1 MSDKNRNMNDINDQK
16 TAEQQAFS
24 EEIRRRLAEPD
35 SGKPT
40 LDEFKVMVYKDR
52 EKRRKKRN
60 ALVACIVAAFIVGCL
75 TYDDLV
81 PEVGADKNPKE
92 TIKTED
98 GVIIEDGGWGS
109 STGEDDVLVIEAW
122 KNVKEVGHIFPEIL
136 VPSYVPD
143 GYIFKTLTIDSTD
156 EETITYEYMFEKRNI
171 SIEIE
176 INKSKTSIDS
186 LFINDADEVIITH
199 RGRVYLQSEEIKKAT
214 ILLEDGSLISM
225 WYEVSNN
232 EALKI
237 IDGLEK
243 TY

>member
-1 MSDKNRNMNDINDQK
+1 MSDEKRNISDINDQK

-24 EEIRRRLAEPD
+24 EEIRRRLAEPG

-92 TIKTED
+92 TIQTED

-109 STGEDDVLVIEAW
+109 STGDGWTITNEEDIVQA
-122 KNVKEVGHIFPEIL
+122 KEMYPQIKMPKYMPKGFEF
-136 VPSYVPD
+136 D
-143 GYIFKTLTIDSTD
+143 KLTITNVVDN
-156 EETITYEYMFEKRNI
+156 NI
-171 SIEIE
+171 SCKYRYFNKENRTIEIE
-176 INKSKTSIDS
+176 MVFVQDGEVSLSVDEPYNEITCSKGTLYFQKIEG
-186 LFINDADEVIITH
+186 NN
-199 RGRVYLQSEEIKKAT
+199 KKAT
-214 ILLEDGSLISM
+214 ILIDDGIIMSV
-225 WYEVSNN
+225 WYDIATKHIVEIVDG
-232 EALKI
+232 I
-237 IDGLEK
+237 I
-243 TY
+243 

>member
-24 EEIRRRLAEPD
+24 EEIRRRLAEPG

-60 ALVACIVAAFIVGCL
+60 ALVACIVAAFIVGYL

-92 TIKTED
+92 TIQTED

-109 STGEDDVLVIEAW
+109 SEEKEGVYIIDNWEHISDAALIEP
-122 KNVKEVGHIFPEIL
+122 NILIPEYI
-136 VPSYVPD
+136 PS
-143 GYIFKTLTIDSTD
+143 GYHFEQLTI
-156 EETITYEYMFEKRNI
+156 ERFEKDN
-171 SIEIE
+171 STSEYLFANQEENVMEIE
-176 INKSKTSIDS
+176 IVVFKNDSISTDINNIKQTIESEKGTIYIQGENKNK
-186 LFINDADEVIITH
+186 
-199 RGRVYLQSEEIKKAT
+199 RAT
-214 ILLEDGSLISM
+214 ILMDDGISIYI
-225 WYEVSNN
+225 WGELSDFDI
-232 EALKI
+232 LKI
-237 IDGLEK
+237 VEK
-243 TY
+243 LRG